1 MVNSMKRKKKN
12 QHIGSTL
19 KSFLKE
25 EGIYESV
32 KAAAMKEI
40 IVLRLQ
46 KEIKKKKLT
55 QTEMA
60 QQMGTSRAALKR
72 LLDPKNVS
80 VTLLTLNKAAAV
92 LGKDL
97 EIRIK

>member
-1 MVNSMKRKKKN
+1 MAKNKKN
-12 QHIGSTL
+12 PHIGSTL

-25 EGIYESV
+25 QNIYEEV
-32 KAAAMKEI
+32 KAEATKKI

-55 QTEMA
+55 QTKMA

-80 VTLLTLNKAAAV
+80 VTLLTLNKAAAI

-97 EIRIK
+97 EIRIR